1 MKIIDCSTKKY
12 PNAKA
17 IVDDEDFDWLS
28 KSNWALDARGYARRN
43 NLQKKGSKIFMHR
56 EIMGVAGVDGVLIDH
71 KNGNPLDN
79 RKENLR
85 LCTNAQNSRNRAK
98 SQSNK
103 SGYKGVSWHKS
114 DKKWQARIGL
124 GGKVAFLGNFDSPEK
139 AHAAYCAAA
148 ALVHGEFA
156 NYGTEVQS

>member
-1 MKIIDCSTKKY
+1 MKHIDCSTKKH
-12 PNAKA
+12 PDAIA
-17 IVDDEDFDWLS
+17 IVDDEDFEWLS

-56 EIMGVAGVDGVLIDH
+56 EIMGVAGCSDMYVDH

-85 LCTNAQNSRNRAK
+85 LCTARQNSCNRK
-98 SQSNK
+98 KFTRNK

-124 GGKVAFLGNFDSPEK
+124 GGKVLYLGNFDCPEK
-139 AHAAYCAAA
+139 AYAAYCAAA
-148 ALVHGEFA
+148 QVAHGEFA
-156 NYGTEVQS
+156 NYGMETPS